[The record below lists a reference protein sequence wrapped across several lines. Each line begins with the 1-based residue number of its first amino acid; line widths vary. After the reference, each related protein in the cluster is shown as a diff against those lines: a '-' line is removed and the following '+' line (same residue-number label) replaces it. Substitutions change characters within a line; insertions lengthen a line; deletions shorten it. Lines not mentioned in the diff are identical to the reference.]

1 MSTTT
6 FRNPIVHAI
15 ILLMIGLV
23 SCQSQTPEQKTDAIT
38 KLVIHYLNTNKPD
51 SVYLLADQE
60 VRKHMTAIRWASTY
74 KEQYSSL
81 LPLTNLTFI
90 TSNDSVSVYK
100 VDGRIPLNCYISLD
114 KQNKISKFYFAP
126 YQEAIKSVSMTDSE
140 KTTDVL
146 AQKVLSLLNHKQ
158 ADSAYLFAGDYFKSK
173 VSASKWRDFARLI
186 FAVTPL
192 PPAVFLRSDKGIN
205 FYSMKSYE
213 FAFGAINK
221 DGKFNDFSFKL
232 HAESAVKTEK
242 VLTDNKLITPLDST
256 VDKVISAYIQT
267 KGNVG
272 VSAGVFYDGRNYFY
286 NYGERKKGS
295 KELPNQ
301 HTLYDIGSIT
311 KTFTSTLLAIAV
323 DKKKVTLET
332 SITKFLPDSV
342 AENPDLK
349 KITFK
354 DLANHTSGLPR
365 VPSNLENTI
374 TDADQP
380 YGNYTTKEMF
390 SFLKHFKQT
399 RQPGSAYE
407 YSNLA
412 VGLLGALLENIYH
425 QPYPELLRQYI
436 TAPLQMNETMCA
448 VDTAKFKNTAEGY
461 GELFEPV
468 PFIKISALQSAGAIK
483 SSAFDLI
490 TYTKAQLS
498 VPNPTLSV
506 AIKLTHQ
513 VTYNNGSNIL
523 GLVWNYLPNDQNVL
537 LHGGATVGYR
547 SVVCIDLNKQIAV
560 VVLTNNAS
568 NGDAIGINLI
578 KAVQEIKKLN
588 AVVPFL

>member
-6 FRNPIVHAI
+6 YRNPIVHAI
-15 ILLMIGLV
+15 IFLMIGLV

-38 KLVIHYLNTNKPD
+38 KLVIHFLNTNKPD
-51 SVYLLADQE
+51 SAYQLTDQE
-60 VRKHMTAIRWASTY
+60 LRKHMTAIRWASVY
-74 KEQYSSL
+74 KEQISGL
-81 LPLTNLTFI
+81 LPLNNVTFI
-90 TSNDSVSVYK
+90 TGNDSVSVYK
-100 VDGRIPLNCYISLD
+100 VDGKISLNCYISLD
-114 KQNKISKFYFAP
+114 KQSKIRKFYFAP
-126 YQEAIKSVSMTDSE
+126 YQSEIKSVSMNDREKETDAF
-140 KTTDVL
+140 
-146 AQKVLSLLNHKQ
+146 AQKVLNLINHKQ
-158 ADSAYLFAGDYFKSK
+158 ADGAYLLAGDNFKSK
-173 VSASKWRDFARLI
+173 VSASKWRDFARSMAP
-186 FAVTPL
+186 F
-192 PPAVFLRSDKGIN
+192 PPIIFLRSNKGIN

-213 FAFGAINK
+213 FAFGAIDK
-221 DGKFNDFSFKL
+221 AGKFNGFGFKL
-232 HAESAVKTEK
+232 HTESAIKTEK
-242 VLTDNKLITPLDST
+242 ALTDNRLITPLDSA

-267 KGNVG
+267 QGNVG
-272 VSAGVFYDGRNYFY
+272 VSAGVFYNGRNYFY
-286 NYGERKKGS
+286 NYGEREKGS

-323 DKKKVTLET
+323 DQKKVTLET

-342 AENPDLK
+342 AENLDLK

-354 DLANHTSGLPR
+354 DIANHTSGLPR
-365 VPSNLENTI
+365 VPGNLEQTI

-380 YGNYTTKEMF
+380 YGNYRTKQMF

-399 RQPGSAYE
+399 RQPGAAYE

-448 VDTAKFKNTAEGY
+448 IDTDKFKNTAKGY

-468 PFIKISALQSAGAIK
+468 PFMEISALQSAGAIK

-490 TYTKAQLS
+490 TYAKAQLS
-498 VPNPTLSV
+498 VSNLTLGS

-537 LHGGATVGYR
+537 LHSGATMGYR
-547 SVVCIDLNKQIAV
+547 SSVCIDLSKQIAIV
-560 VVLTNNAS
+560 ILTNNAS
-568 NGDAIGINLI
+568 NGDAMGVKLI
-578 KAVQEIKKLN
+578 KAIQAIKN
-588 AVVPFL
+588 